1 MHRWLIVAVVAL
13 VVAASPVTAAG
24 ITGQYVEAR
33 TCDVY
38 TGACFANADTSLT
51 GKHAVMAWKVDKG
64 SLDDVR
70 LDGLGVVA
78 ILSASE
84 TLGLKQTGKG
94 RALLLVDK
102 KANEAQRSA
111 LIRFARQQGGELLSN
126 VIAIENTTIDLTVC
140 ECEGGGCA
148 TLQAGPARIETRCLD
163 FKHDKGCGNELTYYP
178 PLSRGVQAKPAMAVE
193 HSFTGKNFNETWKDS
208 ERRGAFIGAF
218 DVR

>member
-1 MHRWLIVAVVAL
+1 MHRWLIVAVIAL

-24 ITGQYVEAR
+24 LSGQYVEAR

-38 TGACFANADTSLT
+38 TGACFANADTGLT

-64 SLDDVR
+64 SIDNVR

-78 ILSASE
+78 IVAASE

-94 RALLLVDK
+94 RAMLLVDK

-111 LIRFARQQGGELLSN
+111 LIQLAKQQGGDLLSN
-126 VIAIENTTIDLTVC
+126 VIAIDNAAVELTIC

-163 FKHDKGCGNELTYYP
+163 FKHDRGCGNELTYYA
-178 PLSRGVQAKPAMAVE
+178 PLSRGVNAQPAMAVE
-193 HSFTGKNFNETWKDS
+193 HSYTGKTFNETWKDT
-208 ERRGAFIGAF
+208 ERRGAFVGAF
-218 DVR
+218 EVR